1 MKISNIL
8 ATKGMAVYTIRPSQT
23 VHDAVVS
30 MAHHNVGALVAVD
43 DEGRP
48 VGILSER
55 DIVRALVGGE
65 DVLTKTVDQ
74 VMTKNVISALPQDD
88 IQSVMQTMT
97 DKRFRHLPVVEQGEL
112 SGIVSIGD
120 VIKALLAEY
129 RGEIDTLQTQ
139 ISQG

>member
-8 ATKGMAVYTIRPSQT
+8 ATKGMTVYTIRPGQT

-30 MAHHNVGALVAVD
+30 MARHNIGALVAVD

-48 VGILSER
+48 VGIISER
-55 DIVRALVGGE
+55 DIVRALVGAE

-74 VMTKNVISALPQDD
+74 VMTKTVISALPQDD

-97 DKRFRHLPVVEQGEL
+97 DKRFRHLPVVEEGEL

-139 ISQG
+139 ITQG

>member
-8 ATKGMAVYTIRPSQT
+8 ATKGIVVYTIRPSQT
-23 VHDAVVS
+23 AHNAV
-30 MAHHNVGALVAVD
+30 ALLARHNIGALVVVD

-48 VGILSER
+48 VGIISER
-55 DIVRALVGGE
+55 DIVRALVRGD

-74 VMTKNVISALPQDD
+74 VMTKTVISALPQDD

-97 DKRFRHLPVVEQGEL
+97 DKRFRHLPVVEQGKL

>member
-1 MKISNIL
+1 MKIRTIL
-8 ATKGMAVYTIRPSQT
+8 ATKGMKVITIQPDRTVQEAVGLLAQHNIG
-23 VHDAVVS
+23 AMVVTEKDG
-30 MAHHNVGALVAVD
+30 H
-43 DEGRP
+43 P
-48 VGILSER
+48 VGVISER
-55 DIVRALVGGE
+55 DIVRALVRGE

-74 VMTKNVISALPQDD
+74 VMTKTVISALPQDD

-97 DKRFRHLPVVEQGEL
+97 DKRFRHLPVVEEGEL

>member
-1 MKISNIL
+1 MKISSIL
-8 ATKGMAVYTIRPSQT
+8 ATKGIVVYTVRPSQT

-30 MAHHNVGALVAVD
+30 MARHNIGALVAVD

-48 VGILSER
+48 VGIISER
-55 DIVRALVGGE
+55 DIVRALVGAE
-65 DVLTKTVDQ
+65 DVLAKTVDQ

-97 DKRFRHLPVVEQGEL
+97 DKRFRHLPVVEEGQL

-139 ISQG
+139 ITQG

>member
-8 ATKGMAVYTIRPSQT
+8 ATKGIVVYTILPSQT
-23 VHDAVVS
+23 VHNAV
-30 MAHHNVGALVAVD
+30 ALLARHNIGALVVVD

-48 VGILSER
+48 VGIISER
-55 DIVRALVGGE
+55 DVVRALVGGE

-74 VMTKNVISALPQDD
+74 VMTKTVISALPQDD

-97 DKRFRHLPVVEQGEL
+97 DKRFRHLPVVEEGEL

-139 ISQG
+139 ITQG

>member
-30 MAHHNVGALVAVD
+30 MARHNIGALVAVD

-55 DIVRALVGGE
+55 DIVRALVGAE

-88 IQSVMQTMT
+88 LQSVMQTMT

>member
-30 MAHHNVGALVAVD
+30 MARHNIGALVAVD

-48 VGILSER
+48 VGIISER
-55 DIVRALVGGE
+55 DIVRALVGAE

-74 VMTKNVISALPQDD
+74 VMTKTVISALPQDD

-97 DKRFRHLPVVEQGEL
+97 DKRFRHLPVVEEGQL

>member
-8 ATKGMAVYTIRPSQT
+8 ATKGMAVYTARPGQT
-23 VHDAVVS
+23 VQDAV
-30 MAHHNVGALVAVD
+30 ALLARHNVGALVVVD

-48 VGILSER
+48 VGIISER
-55 DIVRALVGGE
+55 DIVRALAGGE
-65 DVLTKTVDQ
+65 GILTRTVDQ
-74 VMTKNVISALPQDD
+74 VMTKNVVSALPQDD
-88 IQSVMQTMT
+88 LQSVMQTMT
-97 DKRFRHLPVVEQGEL
+97 DRRFRHLPVVEHGKL

-120 VIKALLAEY
+120 VVKAMLAAY

>member
-30 MAHHNVGALVAVD
+30 MARHNVGALVAVD

-55 DIVRALVGGE
+55 DIVRALVGAE

-97 DKRFRHLPVVEQGEL
+97 DKRFRHLPVVEEGKL

>member
-8 ATKGMAVYTIRPSQT
+8 ATKGMTVYTIRPSQT

-30 MAHHNVGALVAVD
+30 MAHHNIGALVAVD

-48 VGILSER
+48 VGIISER
-55 DIVRALVGGE
+55 DVVRALVGGE

-74 VMTKNVISALPQDD
+74 VMTKTVISALPQDD

-97 DKRFRHLPVVEQGEL
+97 DKRFRHLPVVEEGEL

-139 ISQG
+139 ITQG

>member
-8 ATKGMAVYTIRPSQT
+8 ATKGMTVYTIRPSQT

-30 MAHHNVGALVAVD
+30 MARHNIGALVAVD

-48 VGILSER
+48 VGIISER
-55 DIVRALVGGE
+55 DIVRALVGAE

-74 VMTKNVISALPQDD
+74 VMTKTVISALPQDD

-97 DKRFRHLPVVEQGEL
+97 DKRFRHLPVVEEGEL

-139 ISQG
+139 ITQG

>member
-8 ATKGMAVYTIRPSQT
+8 ATKGMTVYTIRPSQT

-30 MAHHNVGALVAVD
+30 MAHHNIGALVAVD

-48 VGILSER
+48 VGIISER
-55 DIVRALVGGE
+55 DIVRALVGAE

-74 VMTKNVISALPQDD
+74 VMTKTVISALPQDD

-97 DKRFRHLPVVEQGEL
+97 DKRFRHLPVVEEGEL

-139 ISQG
+139 ITQG